1 MTAHETA
8 SARTPSRRPSGASV
22 GIPPRQMEFRQSRDS
37 ARHAF
42 FNNNVLASSMFVVFS
57 GIFPPGERFFM
68 ESVRH
73 FRHEV
78 SDPLLKAKV
87 SGFMGQEALHGR
99 EHERLNAF
107 FAERGIDVAM
117 PERLI
122 RISLGLLEY
131 LPARQQLA
139 CTTFMEHFTA
149 LLAEQW
155 LTDDRFQKTSDPEML
170 QLWYWHALEEL
181 EHKSVA
187 YDVFEKVRG
196 THNER
201 LLAGPLVV
209 AALLPGIVFSW
220 AWLVAQDRERLNLR
234 EHRRGLREL
243 FGKRGFISSILP
255 KMSFFIRPTFH
266 PDDHDTRPLEALW
279 REKLFGEQG
288 ELLEQFRN
296 RQSLSAA

>member
-8 SARTPSRRPSGASV
+8 SARSARRPSGASV
-22 GIPPRQMEFRQSRDS
+22 GIPPRQLEFRKPQSS

-42 FNNNVLASSMFVVFS
+42 FNRNLLASSMFVVFS

-73 FRHEV
+73 FRNDI
-78 SDPLLKAKV
+78 SDPELKAKI

-122 RISLGLLEY
+122 KVSLGLLEY

-170 QLWYWHALEEL
+170 KLWYWHALEEL

-187 YDVFEKVRG
+187 YEVFEKVQG
-196 THNER
+196 TRRER
-201 LLAGPLVV
+201 MLAGPLVV

-220 AWLVAQDRERLNLR
+220 AWLVAQDRQRLNLR

-243 FGKRGFISSILP
+243 FGKRGFISSLLP
-255 KMSFFIRPTFH
+255 RMPLFVREDFH
-266 PDDHDTRPLEALW
+266 PDQHDTRALEQAW
-279 REKLFGEQG
+279 REKLFGDEG
-288 ELLEQFRN
+288 ELLAEFRN
-296 RQSLSAA
+296 REALSAA